1 MQVRGVGKQREM
13 PVDQK
18 LIQFQQG
25 QYEVYLKRC
34 VFKLKTIFIRISP
47 DLFTISQP
55 PVNAVSSA
63 FDLGES
69 VVLLY
74 VECFVLGLCIYFWLI
89 LLQWEA
95 SQ

>member
-34 VFKLKTIFIRISP
+34 VFKLKTILIRISP
-47 DLFTISQP
+47 DLFTIAS
-55 PVNAVSSA
+55 
-63 FDLGES
+63 
-69 VVLLY
+69 
-74 VECFVLGLCIYFWLI
+74 
-89 LLQWEA
+89 LQ
-95 SQ
+95 